1 MENRIICVPSY
12 VSKDDLNNLGIKVDA
27 TVEAEYGEKVLEGD
41 KITLAHHV
49 EKYKNCNAPCNRNV
63 EKLKD
68 GETIVISHIDLDTI
82 GGCLALLGVKPEDEE
97 FWKGAEFIDIKGNH
111 HIKEL
116 PKEVEDKINAYS
128 AQIAFFI
135 ILSII
140 PFLMVFSSMLQY
152 TSITEDMVFE
162 IIERVMPQYVAPFLV
177 TLVKEI
183 YTRSMGIISVT
194 AIIAIWSAAKG
205 IQYMADGLNAVH
217 ELKETRNWFVLRF
230 WAVIYTIVFLVAI
243 VFTLVVLVF
252 GNSLRHLA
260 ADYLPFIAHLVKIII
275 KFRGLIMLLLLILFF
290 DVIFTALP
298 NTKLTF
304 KSQLPGATA
313 CAAAWYVFSFGLS
326 IYVDY
331 FNGFSMYGS
340 LTTIALIML
349 WLYFCM
355 YIMMMTV
362 EFNVFLEAYR
372 NGSLNLET

>member
-1 MENRIICVPSY
+1 MQKAIRLV
-12 VSKDDLNNLGIKVDA
+12 
-27 TVEAEYGEKVLEGD
+27 TRF
-41 KITLAHHV
+41 LA
-49 EKYKNCNAPCNRNV
+49 KCQK
-63 EKLKD
+63 
-68 GETIVISHIDLDTI
+68 
-82 GGCLALLGVKPEDEE
+82 
-97 FWKGAEFIDIKGNH
+97 
-111 HIKEL
+111 
-116 PKEVEDKINAYS
+116 DKINAYS

-275 KFRGLIMLLLLILFF
+275 KFRGL
-290 DVIFTALP
+290 
-298 NTKLTF
+298 